1 MRWTEQDLMAAK
13 QRLYGDQA
21 KPVTRSRLKYGNERV
36 NLGYGIPF
44 DSKKEHR
51 QWLQL
56 EQQRLAGLIQA
67 VIRQVSLPLPNTKRR
82 IRIDFLIVTNE
93 GRFRFLDAKGYETP
107 VSKLKRQQV
116 LDAYGI
122 TIEVI

>member
-13 QRLYGDQA
+13 KRLYGDQA
-21 KPVTRSRLKYGNERV
+21 KPVTHARPKYGNERV

-44 DSKKEHR
+44 DSKKEQR
-51 QWLQL
+51 TWLQL

-67 VIRQVSLPLPNTKRR
+67 VVRQVSLPLPNTKRR
-82 IRIDFLIVTNE
+82 IRIDFMVIENN
-93 GRFRFLDAKGYETP
+93 GRPRWLDAKGFDTP
-107 VSKLKRQQV
+107 IAKLKRQQV

-122 TIEVI
+122 HVELC